1 LTALISGSGDTI
13 FALASGGGRAGLA
26 VVRVSGPRAKAALD
40 ALAGTAP
47 PPRRA
52 SVRRLCWQGAVL
64 DKALL
69 LWFPGPDSFTG
80 EDVAEFHIHGGRAV
94 REALF
99 AALLQLGLVPAE
111 PGAFSRRAV
120 ENGRLDLTQAEA
132 VADLTDA
139 ETPAQLRQALR
150 QYEGGLADL
159 YEGWRAAL
167 IGALARAE
175 AAIDFSDDGVGETEF
190 SAARAVV
197 AEIAEQIQQHIDD
210 SGRGEVLREGL
221 RLAIVGPPNAGKSS
235 LINALARRDVAIV
248 SETPGTT
255 RDVIGVRLQLG
266 GYPLHVS
273 DTAGLR
279 DSADA
284 IEAEGVRRA
293 RAEAA
298 ASHLILLL
306 LDGSGAGEI
315 PHGIAPDLIVWNKS
329 DLPDFKPRDGISLS
343 LKSGDGLAQ
352 LLSAL
357 TALVEKR
364 LETKDESPA
373 LTRPRH
379 RHALNDALASLHQA
393 QDANEPELFAEDLR
407 LATRALG
414 RITGTVDVE
423 EILDSVFRDFCI
435 GK

>member
-1 LTALISGSGDTI
+1 LTAARTI
-13 FALASGGGRAGLA
+13 FALASAGGRAGLA
-26 VVRVSGPRAKAALD
+26 VVRLSGPGAGAALE
-40 ALAGTAP
+40 ALAGTRPA
-47 PPRRA
+47 PRRA
-52 SVRRLCWQGAVL
+52 SLKRLSWQGAVL
-64 DKALL
+64 DQALL
-69 LWFPGPDSFTG
+69 LWFPGPGSFTG

-94 REALF
+94 RDALF
-99 AALLQLGLVPAE
+99 AAFLELGLVPAA
-111 PGAFSRRAV
+111 PGEFSRRAV
-120 ENGRLDLTQAEA
+120 ENGRLDLTRAEA
-132 VADLTDA
+132 VADLTEA

-175 AAIDFSDDGVGETEF
+175 AAIDFSDDGVGEAEF
-190 SAARAVV
+190 TVARV
-197 AEIAEQIQQHIDD
+197 ATLEIVQQIQIHIDD
-210 SGRGEVLREGL
+210 SGRGEALREGL
-221 RLAIVGPPNAGKSS
+221 RLAIIGPPNAGKSS

-255 RDVIGVRLQLG
+255 RDVISVRLQLG
-266 GYPLHVS
+266 GYPVHVS

-298 ASHLILLL
+298 ASHLTLLL
-306 LDGSGAGEI
+306 LDGSSDDEI
-315 PHGIAPDLIVWNKS
+315 PGGIKADLTVWNKS
-329 DLPDFKPRDGISLS
+329 DLTHFKKRDGLCLS
-343 LKSGDGLAQ
+343 LKSGDGFSQ
-352 LLSAL
+352 LLAAL

-379 RHALNDALASLHQA
+379 RHALNEALASLRHA
-393 QDANEPELFAEDLR
+393 QGAKEPELFAEDLR
-407 LATRALG
+407 LAVRAIG
-414 RITGTVDVE
+414 RITGEVDVE

>member
-1 LTALISGSGDTI
+1 LTALISGSGGTI
-13 FALASGGGRAGLA
+13 FALASAGGRAGLA
-26 VVRVSGPRAKAALD
+26 VVRVSGPSARAALE
-40 ALAGTAP
+40 ALAGQAP

-99 AALLQLGLVPAE
+99 AAFLQLGLVPAE
-111 PGAFSRRAV
+111 AGEFSRRAV
-120 ENGRLDLTQAEA
+120 ENGRLDLTRAEA

-175 AAIDFSDDGVGETEF
+175 AAIDFSDDGVGESEF
-190 SAARAVV
+190 SAARAV
-197 AEIAEQIQQHIDD
+197 ASKILEQIQRHIED

-248 SETPGTT
+248 SHTPGTT

-298 ASHLILLL
+298 ASHLTLLL
-306 LDGSGAGEI
+306 LDGSQAADI
-315 PHGIAPDLIVWNKS
+315 PHGITPDLIVWNKS

-343 LKSGDGLAQ
+343 VKSGEGLAP

-379 RHALNDALASLHQA
+379 RHALNDALASLRHA
-393 QDANEPELFAEDLR
+393 QDAQAPELFAEDLR
-407 LATRALG
+407 LATRAIG

-423 EILDSVFRDFCI
+423 EVLDSVFRDFCI

>member
-1 LTALISGSGDTI
+1 MTALISGSGDTI

>member
-1 LTALISGSGDTI
+1 MTAASTI
-13 FALASGGGRAGLA
+13 FALASAGGRAGLA
-26 VVRVSGPRAKAALD
+26 VVRVSGPEARAALE
-40 ALAGTAP
+40 ALAGKAP

-52 SVRRLCWQGAVL
+52 SVRRLTWQGAVL

-120 ENGRLDLTQAEA
+120 ENGRLDLTRAEA

-159 YEGWRAAL
+159 YEKWRAAL

-190 SAARAVV
+190 AAARTAVS
-197 AEIAEQIQQHIDD
+197 EITQQIQHHIDD
-210 SGRGEVLREGL
+210 AGRGEVLREGL
-221 RLAIVGPPNAGKSS
+221 RLAIIGPPNAGKSS

-248 SETPGTT
+248 SDTPGTT
-255 RDVIGVRLQLG
+255 RDVIGVQLQLG

-298 ASHLILLL
+298 ASHLTLLL

-315 PHGIAPDLIVWNKS
+315 PHGIQPDLIVWNKS
-329 DLPDFKPRDGISLS
+329 DLPEFQKRDGISLS
-343 LKSGDGLAQ
+343 LKNGEGLAQ

-364 LETKDESPA
+364 LETNDESPA

-379 RHALNDALASLHQA
+379 RHALNDALASLRHA
-393 QDANEPELFAEDLR
+393 QDANEPELLAEDLR
-407 LATRALG
+407 LATRAIG

>member
-1 LTALISGSGDTI
+1 MTGGSTI
-13 FALASGGGRAGLA
+13 FALASAGGRAGLA
-26 VVRVSGPRAKAALD
+26 VVRVSGPKAGSVLE
-40 ALAGTAP
+40 ALAGARP
-47 PPRRA
+47 PARRA
-52 SVRRLCWQGAVL
+52 SLKRLIWRGAVL
-64 DKALL
+64 DQALL

-80 EDVAEFHIHGGRAV
+80 EDVAEFHTHGGRAV

-99 AALLQLGLVPAE
+99 AVFLELGLVPAQAGE
-111 PGAFSRRAV
+111 FSRRAV
-120 ENGRLDLTQAEA
+120 ENGRLDLTRAEA

-159 YEGWRAAL
+159 YEGWRATL
-167 IGALARAE
+167 IGVLGRAE

-190 SAARAVV
+190 AAAHAAVS
-197 AEIAEQIQQHIDD
+197 EIAQQIQSHMDD

-235 LINALARRDVAIV
+235 LINALARRDIAIV
-248 SETPGTT
+248 SQTPGTT

-298 ASHLILLL
+298 ASHLTLLL
-306 LDGSGAGEI
+306 LDGSGVAEI
-315 PHGIAPDLIVWNKS
+315 PGGITPDLIVWNKS
-329 DLPDFKPRDGISLS
+329 DLPDFQKRDGICVS
-343 LKSGDGLAQ
+343 LKSGAGFDALLA
-352 LLSAL
+352 AL

-364 LETKDESPA
+364 LETKDDSPA

-379 RHALNDALASLHQA
+379 RQALNDALASLRHA
-393 QDANEPELFAEDLR
+393 QDAREPELFAEDLR
-407 LATRALG
+407 LATRAIG

>member
-1 LTALISGSGDTI
+1 LTAVRTI
-13 FALASGGGRAGLA
+13 FALASASGRAGLA
-26 VVRVSGPRAKAALD
+26 VVRISGPGAGTALE
-40 ALAGTAP
+40 ALAGTRP

-52 SVRRLCWQGAVL
+52 SLKWLSWQGAAL
-64 DKALL
+64 DQALL
-69 LWFPGPDSFTG
+69 LWFPGPASFTG

-99 AALLQLGLVPAE
+99 AAFLELGLVPAA
-111 PGAFSRRAV
+111 PGEFSRKAV
-120 ENGRLDLTQAEA
+120 ENGCLDLTRAEA
-132 VADLTDA
+132 VADLTEA

-190 SAARAVV
+190 TAARILTS
-197 AEIAEQIQQHIDD
+197 EIAKQIQIHIDD
-210 SGRGEVLREGL
+210 SNRGEVLREGL
-221 RLAIVGPPNAGKSS
+221 RLAIIGPPNAGKSS
-235 LINALARRDVAIV
+235 LINALAQRDVAIV

-266 GYPLHVS
+266 GYAVHVA

-298 ASHLILLL
+298 ASHLTLLL
-306 LDGSGAGEI
+306 LDGSGDGDIPAGI
-315 PHGIAPDLIVWNKS
+315 RADLTVWNKS
-329 DLPDFKPRDGISLS
+329 DLTQFKNRHGISLS
-343 LKSGDGLAQ
+343 LKSGEGFSQ
-352 LLSAL
+352 LLAAL

-379 RHALNDALASLHQA
+379 RHALNEALASLRHA
-393 QDANEPELFAEDLR
+393 EAAREPELFAEDLR
-407 LATRALG
+407 LAVRAIG
-414 RITGTVDVE
+414 RITGSVDVE

>member
-1 LTALISGSGDTI
+1 MTAFIPGSGTTI
-13 FALASGGGRAGLA
+13 FALASAGGRAGLA
-26 VVRVSGPRAKAALD
+26 VVRVSGPKARAALA
-40 ALAGTAP
+40 ALAGDVPT
-47 PPRRA
+47 PRRA
-52 SVRRLCWQGAVL
+52 SVRRLSWQGAAL
-64 DKALL
+64 DRALL

-99 AALLQLGLVPAE
+99 AAFLELGLVPAQAGE
-111 PGAFSRRAV
+111 FSRRAV
-120 ENGRLDLTQAEA
+120 ENGRLDLTRAEA

-150 QYEGGLADL
+150 QYEGSLAEL

-167 IGALARAE
+167 IGALGRAE
-175 AAIDFSDDGVGETEF
+175 AAIDFSDDGVGDAEF
-190 SAARAVV
+190 TAARAVA
-197 AEIAEQIQQHIDD
+197 AEIAEEIQEHTED
-210 SGRGEVLREGL
+210 SGRGEALREGL

-248 SETPGTT
+248 SDTPGTT
-255 RDVIGVRLQLG
+255 RDVIGVKLQLG

-298 ASHLILLL
+298 ASHLTLLL
-306 LDGSGAGEI
+306 LDGSRDDEI
-315 PHGIAPDLIVWNKS
+315 PRGIQPDLIVWNKS
-329 DLPDFKPRDGISLS
+329 DLPNFAKGEGIALS
-343 LKSGDGLAQ
+343 LKSGEGLTA
-352 LLSAL
+352 LLDSL

-379 RHALNDALASLHQA
+379 RHALGEALASLRHA
-393 QDANEPELFAEDLR
+393 QDAQAPELLAEDLR
-407 LATRALG
+407 LATRAIG
-414 RITGTVDVE
+414 RITGSVDVE